1 MIFDSWN
8 KDNYVEFINYL
19 KSYED
24 IKYKEFN
31 SKLIPNINKKYIIG
45 IRIPI
50 LRNITKQILKTDW
63 KQFLNVCKNKYFE
76 EKIIYGLIISNIRDE
91 KLFKNYFSKFIKK
104 IDNWCTCDTF
114 CNSIKIIN
122 DNKSKYFNYFSNINV
137 NSEYEIRCILVIFLN
152 YYIEEEYIDRIF
164 SYVDNIE
171 NREYYVQMAI
181 AWLLSYCYIK
191 FKDRTIK
198 YILSSNLDKFTFNK
212 TIQKIIESN
221 RITNKEKM
229 NLKKLKRT

>member
-50 LRNITKQILKTDW
+50 LRKITKQILKTDW

-76 EKIIYGLIISNIRDE
+76 EKIIYGLVISNIKDE
-91 KLFKNYFSKFIKK
+91 KLFKNYFNKFIKK

-171 NREYYVQMAI
+171 NRKYYVQMAI

-198 YILSSNLDKFTFNK
+198 YILNSNLDKFTFNK